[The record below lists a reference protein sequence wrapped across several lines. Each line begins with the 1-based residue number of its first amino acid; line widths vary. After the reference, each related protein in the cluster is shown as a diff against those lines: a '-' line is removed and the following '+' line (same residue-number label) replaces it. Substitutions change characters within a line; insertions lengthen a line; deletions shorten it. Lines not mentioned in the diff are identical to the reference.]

1 MFKKNNN
8 PDYYNDAIKDARVNA
23 ENINN
28 QSNTK
33 GKLLL
38 ILNLLLI
45 SAMLGYFIYQNFLTN
60 NNSKTAVRGV
70 NYTVDIHE
78 EKSSDNATHHTKLVI
93 DNISKEKLSSDL
105 KKIINNSNQENSS
118 YVDALDNELIG
129 KSVKNSEE
137 KHKNRELENIL
148 ADIDTKGFS
157 QTTNVVRID
166 NEALIDRN
174 LDLNELANMVN
185 ALVLEEQ
192 LKSSSYEKQLNK

>member
-23 ENINN
+23 ENIDN
-28 QSNTK
+28 QSNAK

-45 SAMLGYFIYQNFLTN
+45 SAILGYFIYQNFLTN
-60 NNSKTAVRGV
+60 NSSETAVMGV

-78 EKSSDNATHHTKLVI
+78 EKSSDNATHTKAII
-93 DNISKEKLSSDL
+93 DNISKDEVSTDL
-105 KKIINNSNQENSS
+105 NKIVNNSNQKNTT
-118 YVDALDNELIG
+118 YVDALDNELTG
-129 KSVKNSEE
+129 KSVKKGEE
-137 KHKNRELENIL
+137 KHQNRELENIL

-157 QTTNVVRID
+157 QETNVVKID
-166 NEALIDRN
+166 NEAPIDTD
-174 LDLNELANMVN
+174 LDLNELANVVN
-185 ALVLEEQ
+185 SLVLEEQ